1 MLIALTGLHGVGK
14 SYFANNI
21 LAKYGFKIY
30 NKKELLPYICKCT
43 TGRDDWR
50 QWYRE
55 EFERDAEKVTA
66 LMLSY
71 INLSKNV
78 VIDSVHS
85 PLEWN
90 IISSKVEDAELVGII
105 APEPIRKQRRKEDDK
120 EKDVKRISH
129 WNNVEN
135 ECLMSNL
142 DWVFNGGASL
152 EINEQLFI
160 EFLEYVKNKENILSG
175 ECMRYNDSPINKLN
189 ELMEENSVLRK
200 KLVQAE
206 QILNEF
212 KAKSNDDK
220 QEEKGER

>member
-1 MLIALTGLHGVGK
+1 
-14 SYFANNI
+14 
-21 LAKYGFKIY
+21 
-30 NKKELLPYICKCT
+30 
-43 TGRDDWR
+43 
-50 QWYRE
+50 
-55 EFERDAEKVTA
+55 
-66 LMLSY
+66 MLSY

-129 WNNVEN
+129 WHNVEN